1 MKSCYVWQHG
11 WPRGYYAKWNKWV
24 RERKYWMISLI
35 CGIKETSNKQTKTTK
50 QKWNHTSRE
59 QTGICQRGGVGMS
72 RDVDE
77 GD

>member
-1 MKSCYVWQHG
+1 
-11 WPRGYYAKWNKWV
+11 
-24 RERKYWMISLI
+24 MISLI

-50 QKWNHTSRE
+50 QKWDHTSRE

-72 RDVDE
+72 RDVDD